1 MEILNQTPAIT
12 SLVLR
17 LTLGLVM
24 LPHGWQKVTHFQNT
38 LMHLQQDYRL
48 PWLLAVGVI
57 LAEFIAPLFLIAG
70 FSTRLM
76 ALLLIVLMMGAVIMG
91 HHWQHGFFMNWFGN
105 QKGEGFEYHLL
116 AIGLGIGILLLGG
129 GKWSADLLFL
139 RKQ

>member
-1 MEILNQTPAIT
+1 MEMLNQTPGIT

-17 LTLGLVM
+17 FTLGLVM
-24 LPHGWQKVTHFQNT
+24 LPHGWQKVTNFQNT

-57 LAEFIAPLFLIAG
+57 LTEFIAPIFLVAG
-70 FSTRLM
+70 LASRLM
-76 ALLLIVLMMGAVIMG
+76 ALLLIVLMAGAIIMG

-116 AIGLGIGILLLGG
+116 AIGLGLAIVLLGS
-129 GKWSADLLFL
+129 GKCSVDHFME
-139 RKQ
+139 K